1 MGRFEYVASSSTYDY
16 MLEKAAEFYSEGNYS
31 DALVLYLEIMNTG
44 VDDSLYYQTA
54 LCYNKLNQRD
64 KAVEYLEKSLALNDR
79 RLSAFVLLAEIYSNS
94 GDNKKA
100 IYNYMRAR
108 AIKPDHSASIL
119 ELAKHFSLMNKEF
132 ESVYFYNKFIQ
143 FAKDKKSMEYR
154 RIVSDLNNRRT
165 SASRNFSS
173 GLREFTR
180 GNLFAS
186 KNEFVRANELYP
198 IDYETNYNLARV
210 CNDSG
215 DFNSALR
222 FFQRALFLNDSD
234 KKIYMYLASV
244 YSKIRDYSRAY
255 CFTKKYL
262 DFVVKENN
270 QAEYLK
276 MIKTLKVFEPYKTSG
291 NVSVDIAE
299 NYFSNNRYIEAK
311 LEYECVLILQPE
323 LESELKS
330 RVNLLNLII
339 NPEKVLAD
347 LYIEKGKSLYNLG
360 KIKEAESFFAR
371 VMEIT
376 PVNTPEYKLAK
387 SRVGNV

>member
-16 MLEKAAEFYSEGNYS
+16 MLDKASEFYSEGNYS

-44 VDDSLYYQTA
+44 VDDSIYYQTA
-54 LCYNKLNQRD
+54 LCYNKLNNLD

-79 RLSAFVLLAEIYSNS
+79 RLSAFVMLAEIYSKL

-100 IYNYMRAR
+100 IYNYLRAR
-108 AIKPDHSASIL
+108 TIKPDHSASIL
-119 ELAKHFSLMNKEF
+119 ELAKLFALENKEF

-143 FAKDKKSMEYR
+143 FAKDKKSREYR
-154 RIVSDLNNRRT
+154 QISSDINNRRT
-165 SASRNFSS
+165 TASRNFSS
-173 GLREFTR
+173 GIREFNK

-215 DFNSALR
+215 DFNTSLR
-222 FFQRALFLNDSD
+222 YFQRALFLDDTD

-276 MIKTLKVFEPYKTSG
+276 TIKTLKAFEPYKMAG
-291 NVSVDIAE
+291 NVSVNIAE
-299 NYFSNNRYIEAK
+299 NYFNNNRYIEAK
-311 LEYECVLILQPE
+311 LEYDCVLILQPE

-330 RVNLLNLII
+330 KINMLNLVIH
-339 NPEKVLAD
+339 PEKVLAE

-360 KIKEAESFFAR
+360 KIKEAESFFTR

-376 PVNTPEYKLAK
+376 SANTQEYKLAK